1 MYFTPFPPHQA
12 PCLFSMSQAL
22 ACTGEMILMPPPVF
36 SSSSQVQLHWF
47 VLLHMPAPCP
57 STGEMVLMPP
67 PVFSSS
73 SQVQLHWFVL
83 LHMPTPCPRPH
94 PRIWMRHASSARSS
108 PCNGCTSAIR
118 LLVAVGRRVFVPS
131 TTHTVLP
138 STTMPG
144 VSRPCRLS
152 TTRLAAAL
160 VRRVGDV

>member
-1 MYFTPFPPHQA
+1 MRIVIRLACSRGLVNSPFAFTFCAKPVDMYFAPFPPHQA

-57 STGEMVLMPP
+57 
-67 PVFSSS
+67 
-73 SQVQLHWFVL
+73 
-83 LHMPTPCPRPH
+83 RPH
-94 PRIWMRHASSARSS
+94 PRIWMRHSSSARSS
-108 PCNGCTSAIR
+108 PCIGCASAIR
-118 LLVAVGRRVFVPS
+118 LLAAVGRRVFVPS
-131 TTHTVLP
+131 TPHTVLP

-144 VSRPCRLS
+144 VSRHCRLS
-152 TTRLAAAL
+152 TTRLVAAL